1 VIFNINGC
9 DCILGNIS
17 LKDALVSVEI
27 TPEGPAFA
35 DEMGADGTVCR
46 YATNECR
53 ARANVTLKGFSK
65 ENAKLSALHG
75 ADKSEENGLGVVNFI
90 FIDNAGSTKVSTDK
104 AWIEGMPAKTFGSQP
119 GDVVWPIRLVLSS
132 PLNWIIGG
140 NG

>member
-1 VIFNINGC
+1 MIFDVNGC
-9 DCILGNIS
+9 DCVFAGIP

-27 TPEGPAFA
+27 VPEGPAFT

-75 ADKSEENGLGVVNFI
+75 ADKGEENGLGVVPFL
-90 FIDNAGSTKVSTDK
+90 FIDNNGSTKVSTDK
-104 AWIEGMPAKTFGSQP
+104 AWVEGMPSASFGSAR
-119 GDVVWPIRLVLSS
+119 GDTVWPIRLVLSS